1 MITLQSNYKPVYCHF
16 SFRRPKGSSVGIF
29 AACIFADEA
38 GRVSVARKVREFPLW
53 LNQQHVTAIQAYEHA
68 LLSIWEW
75 QGKLLSHGVTDVIL
89 VTDNSI
95 LAGWIEE
102 PKKNKE
108 YIQWMQRAVSS
119 YRTGGAKEIMLN
131 IALAEPRA
139 SEKSYKY
146 CRPELVENHRSNKA
160 VRKFRMD
167 TADLSGI
174 GLVTDLARLAEG
186 FDDNGVRSVPVTGL
200 AEDQQ

>member
-1 MITLQSNYKPVYCHF
+1 MDIVQSNYKPVYCHF
-16 SFRRPKGSSVGIF
+16 SFRRPKGDKVGIF
-29 AACIFADEA
+29 ATCLYADEA
-38 GRVSVARKVREFPLW
+38 GRVSIARKVREFPLW
-53 LNQQHVTAIQAYEHA
+53 ENQQHVTAIQAYEHA

-108 YIQWMQRAVSS
+108 YTQWMQKAIAS

-131 IALAEPRA
+131 IALSEPRD

-146 CRPELVENHRSNKA
+146 CRPELVENRGSRSTA
-160 VRKFRMD
+160 RKFKMD
-167 TADLSGI
+167 PADLRGM
-174 GLVTDLARLAEG
+174 GLVTDLTKLADSY
-186 FDDNGVRSVPVTGL
+186 DDRGVKAVPVTGVSQ
-200 AEDQQ
+200 AD